1 MGKIMGLVMVT
12 WAGVI
17 LGAAGYKS
25 MLEHRLIS
33 FTEFQVCVQGVRDK
47 ACSFYGRQGP
57 VSVYVRPGSEKISF
71 GGDR

>member
-1 MGKIMGLVMVT
+1 MGIFKGAVLFFGGAYIGIGLFT
-12 WAGVI
+12 TA
-17 LGAAGYKS
+17 
-25 MLEHRLIS
+25 LEHRWIS